1 MKSQTYAG
9 MIGGPK
15 TGSQQ
20 QCNDRETIH
29 RTSKLNQS
37 DVSSSLR
44 QLKKKIITIQ
54 PHIAIK
60 VSIMSVNTS
69 AFTQRT
75 TNHQK
80 ADRPTSPSS
89 MQ

>member
-1 MKSQTYAG
+1 
-9 MIGGPK
+9 MIGGLK

-44 QLKKKIITIQ
+44 QLKKKIITIVTIQ
-54 PHIAIK
+54 PHIAIT